1 MEDFLEDLRNDHR
14 DFDLAKLEEIVG
26 TNPFDLFNQWMK
38 NAVDKGVAEANACV
52 VSTVD
57 ATGQPSGRI
66 IYLKELINGEFIFY
80 TNYHSHKGKDIA
92 GNNKVSLLF
101 FWPALQQ
108 QIQHHKT
115 QLQTY
120 PLLLRVAAG
129 LQQKQQ
135 QQQKEQLELQ
145 QKQNDSQ
152 QLQQQVAGL
161 REQFRLYSDR
171 VSDKQKLVLQ
181 ERLIAELS
189 SHRAKLQPGDEC
201 PLCGSTTHPA
211 ITSYQALDLT
221 QTEAELATLTAE
233 LKQVE

>member
-66 IYLKELINGEFIFY
+66 VYLKELINGEFVFY

-108 QIQHHKT
+108 QI
-115 QLQTY
+115 
-120 PLLLRVAAG
+120 RVDG
-129 LQQKQQ
+129 LCYKVPEAVSDEYFRSRPRGSQIGAWASNQS
-135 QQQKEQLELQ
+135 EQLTSRTELEKRIHEYADKFPGEVPRPPHWGGYAVQ
-145 QKQNDSQ
+145 AELVEFWQGRPS
-152 QLQQQVAGL
+152 
-161 REQFRLYSDR
+161 RLHDR
-171 VSDKQKLVLQ
+171 FVFKKEGQAWNI
-181 ERLIAELS
+181 ERLN
-189 SHRAKLQPGDEC
+189 P
-201 PLCGSTTHPA
+201 
-211 ITSYQALDLT
+211 
-221 QTEAELATLTAE
+221 
-233 LKQVE
+233 